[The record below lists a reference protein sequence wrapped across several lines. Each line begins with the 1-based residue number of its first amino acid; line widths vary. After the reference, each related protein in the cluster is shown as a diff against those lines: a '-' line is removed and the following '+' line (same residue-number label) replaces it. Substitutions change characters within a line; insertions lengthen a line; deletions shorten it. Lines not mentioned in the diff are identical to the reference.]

1 MRVKS
6 QHFLQPTVTDAHSVV
21 LEDNAGNII
30 FVAVEGDDHSIVTA
44 TAGDKNFAGL
54 VKALGI
60 DKTTIVHDVKVKSVA
75 EMSRLF

>member
-30 FVAVEGDDHSIVTA
+30 FVAVESADHSIVTS
-44 TAGDKNFAGL
+44 TAGDKDFAGL

-60 DKTTIVHDVKVKSVA
+60 DKTTIVQTLKVKSVE

>member
-30 FVAVEGDDHSIVTA
+30 FVAVESGDHSIVTA
-44 TAGDKNFAGL
+44 TAGDKDFAGL

-60 DKTTIVHDVKVKSVA
+60 DKTTIVHTLKVKSVE

>member
-6 QHFLQPTVTDAHSVV
+6 QHFLQPTVTAAHSVI

-44 TAGDKNFAGL
+44 TAGDKDFAGL

-60 DKTTIVHDVKVKSVA
+60 DKTTIVREVKVKSVE